1 MPRNNRS
8 RAGIDEAPDH
18 KSPEDV
24 AAAITPSS
32 GLDFV
37 VPTEFVELPS
47 GGKFYPEDHPL
58 HGQETIEIKY
68 MTTKQEDILTSQT
81 LLKKGLAINRML
93 QSILVTPG
101 LDIKD
106 LLIGDKNALTVAA
119 RVIGYGA
126 DYNAQMQCPSC
137 NHVDKAAIDLTSSN
151 NILDGT
157 DWGELNIQAGDN
169 GTFIITLPKTNVEME
184 VRLMTG
190 HDEARI
196 TAQIQKQKKHNLRQ
210 STLSDQMKLVTVSLN
225 GVTDRAQISNFIS
238 NMPALD
244 ARYFRKAYQRVTPSV
259 SLKHDYT
266 CPQCDYEAD
275 LEVPLQAEFFW
286 PQS

>member
-8 RAGIDEAPDH
+8 RAGVEDAPDR
-18 KSPEDV
+18 KSPENAS
-24 AAAITPSS
+24 AATTLPGS
-32 GLDFV
+32 LDFV

-47 GGKFYPEDHPL
+47 GGRYYPEGHPL
-58 HGQETIEIKY
+58 HGQDTVEIKY

-81 LLKKGLAINRML
+81 LLKKGVAINRML
-93 QSILVTPG
+93 QSILVTPN

-106 LLIGDKNALTVAA
+106 LLVGDKNAITVAA
-119 RVIGYGA
+119 RISGYGS
-126 DYNAQMQCPSC
+126 DYSAQMSCPSC
-137 NHVDKAAIDLTSSN
+137 NHVDKAQIDLSASSQHF
-151 NILDGT
+151 DGT
-157 DWGELNIQAGDN
+157 EWASLAIENGEN
-169 GTFIITLPKTNVEME
+169 GTFIITLPKTEVLME
-184 VRLMTG
+184 VRLMNG

-196 TAQIQKQKKHNLRQ
+196 QAEIAKQKKHNLRT

-225 GVTDRAQISNFIS
+225 GITDRAQISNFIG

-244 ARYFRKAYQRVTPSV
+244 AKYFRKAYQMVTPSIR
-259 SLKHDYT
+259 LTHEYT